1 MTSHKSLSGGSS
13 FGADGERVTV
23 TGTVHFFWDS
33 GGVNDGHTMV
43 NIEADDSLLPDTY
56 ELTGEL
62 RAGVIDRLKDGAR
75 IAIDY
80 IVEPHEIVDHDGFTT
95 DGRRP
100 RIVAVRVDDLG

>member
-1 MTSHKSLSGGSS
+1 MNSHESLSGGSS
-13 FGADGERVTV
+13 FGADGEQVTV

-33 GGVNDGHTMV
+33 GSVTDGHTMV
-43 NIEADDSLLPDTY
+43 NIEADNPLLPDTY

-62 RAGVIDRLKDGAR
+62 RAGVIDRLRDGAR

-80 IVEPHEIVDHDGFTT
+80 VVEPHEIVDHDGFTT

-100 RIVAVRVDDLG
+100 RIVGIRVDDLE